1 MANNVAPWIIV
12 CCVGMLFCLILERWD
27 MVPVL
32 FFFSFLLGVFE
43 LEISM
48 GRPLDLIYI
57 IFDIVGMFAGS
68 GYSEVRRLL
77 VSALSELIFFRFRT
91 PRLDTVNTFLFI

>member
-1 MANNVAPWIIV
+1 
-12 CCVGMLFCLILERWD
+12 
-27 MVPVL
+27 
-32 FFFSFLLGVFE
+32 
-43 LEISM
+43 M

-91 PRLDTVNTFLFI
+91 PRLDTVNTLLFI